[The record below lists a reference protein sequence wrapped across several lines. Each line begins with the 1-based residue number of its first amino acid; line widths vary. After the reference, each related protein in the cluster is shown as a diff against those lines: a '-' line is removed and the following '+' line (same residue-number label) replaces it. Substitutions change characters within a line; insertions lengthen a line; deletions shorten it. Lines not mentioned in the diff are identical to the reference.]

1 MTAITGI
8 KARQIFDSRGNPTI
22 EVDVQ
27 LESGVLA
34 KASVPSGAST
44 GRYEAVEK
52 RDQEKKFG
60 GKSVFSVIDMIHG
73 EIFDVLCGV
82 SIENQ
87 ETVDK
92 LLIQL
97 DGTDNKSRLGAN
109 AILAVSLACA
119 KAAAADKKIAL
130 YKYLG
135 GLNACMMPIPF
146 VNIING
152 GAHADNKLD
161 FQEFMIVPVGA
172 FSFSHALQMAQETF
186 HMLKQLLKNKSL
198 STMVGDEGGFA
209 PLISDPKMAL
219 DFICQAIE
227 KAGYKIGDDIALAL
241 DIAASEFYHDN
252 KYLVKGINRVTDAN
266 GLIQYYQELC
276 QSYPIISIEDGLAE
290 DDWNGWKLMTKSMGE
305 NTQLVGDD
313 LFVTNSR
320 KLEHGIQEK
329 AANAIL
335 IKPNQVGTLSETLDV
350 IRLAQ
355 KTSYRTIISHRS
367 GETED
372 TTIADLAVAVNAG
385 QIKTGSMS
393 RTDRL
398 AKYNQL
404 LRIEESLGKSAIY
417 PNKKNL
423 FFPVIPR
430 YSK

>member
-1 MTAITGI
+1 
-8 KARQIFDSRGNPTI
+8 
-22 EVDVQ
+22 
-27 LESGVLA
+27 
-34 KASVPSGAST
+34 
-44 GRYEAVEK
+44 
-52 RDQEKKFG
+52 
-60 GKSVFSVIDMIHG
+60 
-73 EIFDVLCGV
+73 
-82 SIENQ
+82 
-87 ETVDK
+87 
-92 LLIQL
+92 LIQL

-130 YKYLG
+130 YQYLG

-209 PLISDPKMAL
+209 PLISDPKMVL

-355 KTSYRTIISHRS
+355 KTGYRTIISHRS

-423 FFPVIPR
+423 FFPVVPR